1 MPSDSGVAVQL
12 VQSAS
17 SEQIARSAFSFVSTA
32 QMASLS
38 FPGSKHAT
46 SCTLQVSMHMPI
58 VQTQLFPKHDS
69 QDWFTPHPLS
79 GGVAGEQVVVP
90 QTPFMSQ
97 PPIIPQYP
105 PLSSAGYHRH
115 VLIPSDCNVEVQAV
129 QFFWAAATA
138 QIARS
143 VRVWLSMAQVDR
155 LSFPGAKHSTSWI
168 VSHESRH
175 CPVVQT
181 QEELLFKQ
189 STQFVMLQEEEEEE
203 EELLLLLLL
212 LLPVVVVVVVGQV
225 DCPHPIKLHPPVP
238 Q

>member
-1 MPSDSGVAVQL
+1 MPPDRGVAVQL
-12 VQSAS
+12 AQSS
-17 SEQIARSAFSFVSTA
+17 STEQIARSAFSFVSA
-32 QMASLS
+32 AHMALLS
-38 FPGSKHAT
+38 SPGSKHAT
-46 SCTLQVSMHMPI
+46 SCTLQVFIHLPI
-58 VQTQLFPKHDS
+58 VQTHLFPKHDS
-69 QDWFTPHPLS
+69 QDGFAPHPLS
-79 GGVAGEQVVVP
+79 GGVAGEQLVVP

-105 PLSSAGYHRH
+105 PLSSAGYHKH
-115 VLIPSDCNVEVQAV
+115 VLVPSDTSVVVQAV

-143 VRVWLSMAQVDR
+143 VRVWLSKAQVDT
-155 LSFPGAKHSTSWI
+155 LSFPGTKHSTSWI

-189 STQFVMLQEEEEEE
+189 STQFVMLQEEDEELL
-203 EELLLLLLL
+203 LLLLLLL
-212 LLPVVVVVVVGQV
+212 LLPVVAGHV
-225 DCPHPIKLHPPVP
+225 DCPHPIKLQPPVP